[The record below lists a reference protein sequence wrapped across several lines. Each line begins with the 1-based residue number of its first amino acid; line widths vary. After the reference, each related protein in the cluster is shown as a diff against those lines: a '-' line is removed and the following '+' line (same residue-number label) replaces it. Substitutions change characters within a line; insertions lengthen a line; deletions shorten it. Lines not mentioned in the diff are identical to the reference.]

1 MENSIS
7 DDAELK
13 IKALRVKG
21 EKDFYFFAAEICEFG
36 LNPNPSG
43 PHITEDQRELC
54 EFLQAVYA
62 DNVPKTQQLV
72 FKSLDVKTRE
82 EKKIEKP
89 EDIKVN
95 EIDSLVL
102 CPRGTLKSTV
112 LQAFALWIACKNPDT
127 RILFYGEVHEQAQKR
142 LAVLKQVITS
152 CRTFRLCYGNLDGSI
167 KKLPWNENIAVLASR
182 KNMSIREATFETA
195 GLDVVVNSRHFDWIF
210 PDDLHSEKNTGGKD
224 QIEGVAEK
232 VRLLTPL
239 LDEGSKM
246 VFAGVFWN
254 DSDFHTQLVE
264 GGKCNVFKRSA
275 FVDEKD
281 TISAYPN
288 TFSVKTLK
296 AKAGKMSDS
305 EFSCH
310 YKLSP
315 ISGKTQ
321 IFPRER
327 FGIVKRVEFQSLR
340 NVLIIDPAG
349 DPTATNIEKRDSDY
363 VGMAV
368 WQMNGTQDF
377 CFADGFNEIC
387 SPTEAVEYAI
397 ALIIRYKPFVIGIER
412 AGMGNMKHY
421 LQEEIRKRGIFAIIV
436 DLMPNGRSKLQRVIG
451 WEPQVRRRK
460 VFVAEENPVKNDFF
474 DQITRVSVGGIK
486 AKRDEL
492 IDTFGYLMDI
502 VRDFGTPQMRQ
513 PDEDAVP
520 PEYSELNDSSL
531 KHWMAIRKSDRALS
545 TSGMGEW

>member
-1 MENSIS
+1 VQNSLS
-7 DDAELK
+7 DEDLV
-13 IKALRVKG
+13 KALRIKG
-21 EKDFYFFAAEICEFG
+21 EADFFTFASQICEFG
-36 LNPNPSG
+36 LNPNPDG

-54 EFLQAVYA
+54 DFLQAIYE
-62 DNVPKTQQLV
+62 NNFPKIRQLV
-72 FKSLDVKTRE
+72 FKSLDPKVRV
-82 EKKIEKP
+82 EKGIEKP
-89 EDIKVN
+89 EDIKID
-95 EIDSLVL
+95 EIDSLIL

-152 CRTFRLCYGNLDGSI
+152 CRTFRLCYGNLDGSS

-182 KNMSIREATFETA
+182 KNMAIREATFETA

-254 DSDFHTQLVE
+254 DSDFHTQLVDN
-264 GGKCNVFKRSA
+264 GKCNVFKRSA
-275 FVDEKD
+275 FSDEAE
-281 TISAYPN
+281 TVSAYPN

-321 IFPRER
+321 VFPKER
-327 FGIVKRVEFQSLR
+327 FGIIKRAEFNSLR

-349 DPTATNIEKRDSDY
+349 DPTAMNMEKRDSDY
-363 VGMAV
+363 YGMAV
-368 WQMNGTQDF
+368 WQMNGEQDF

-387 SPTEAVEYAI
+387 SPTEAIEYAI
-397 ALIIRYKPFVIGIER
+397 ALIIRYKPFVIAIER

-421 LQEEIRKRGIFAIIV
+421 LQEEIRKRGIFAITT
-436 DLMPNGRSKLQRVIG
+436 DLLPNGRSKLQRVIG

-492 IDTFGYLMDI
+492 IDTFGYLMDV
-502 VRDFGTPQMRQ
+502 VRDFGTPQQ
-513 PDEDAVP
+513 QQVDEDAIP
-520 PEYSELNDSSL
+520 PEYANLNPSSQR
-531 KHWMAIRKSDRALS
+531 HWMAVRKQDRERVTAS
-545 TSGMGEW
+545 SGMGEW